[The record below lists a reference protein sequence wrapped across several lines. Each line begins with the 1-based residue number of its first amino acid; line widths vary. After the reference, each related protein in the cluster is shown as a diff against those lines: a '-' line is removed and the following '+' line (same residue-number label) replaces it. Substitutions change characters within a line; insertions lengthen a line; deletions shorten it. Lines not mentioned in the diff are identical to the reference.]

1 MYSIQLRQYVYS
13 RMLVASGIE
22 SVNKNLNGSKPLMD
36 HHQKMMKELAS
47 HYNYVTKQESY
58 KDKLRKA
65 FKSSRCM

>member
-1 MYSIQLRQYVYS
+1 
-13 RMLVASGIE
+13 MLVASGIE

-47 HYNYVTKQESY
+47 HYNYVTKQENY

-65 FKSSRCM
+65 FVFVELHVIQPIRRFDA